1 MSLIGNKETT
11 FTLGGLR
18 QRIIADF
25 RDTSFTPAGAA
36 RWTGIVI
43 MAFLVAT
50 LIMLYFLDWNEMRG
64 PIGRY
69 ASARAGREV
78 RIDGDLRVD
87 LFHWQPHVEINQL
100 YIGNP
105 AWVGKPRG
113 AAVKQAVVEFR
124 LWPAI
129 FGNLILPLVRLD
141 QPDALVVRDPT
152 GRSNWD
158 SSTSG
163 AAASW
168 HIPPINRF
176 LVKDGHL
183 EIDDQIRKL
192 KFVGT
197 ISSQEQAGPSANRS
211 GASNGSGGGNA
222 FQLTGDGTLNG
233 NKFLADVHGGPLINV
248 DQSKPYAFAA
258 DITAGDTHAVLNGN
272 VLHPFNLDQF
282 NADISFTGKNLSD
295 LYYLTGLAI
304 PQTPPYHITAQLSRD
319 AALYRLHN
327 MAGTVGASDLHGELT
342 VDVAGVRPLLR
353 GNINSRVLDFSD
365 LGSLFGGG
373 KVAAPGSG
381 LLPDTALHTERL
393 RQMDA
398 DISYTAASIRSR
410 DFPLRG
416 LATHIVLQ
424 NAILTLSPL
433 SFGFPQ
439 GKLSGSLKID
449 ARNDV
454 PVTSVDA
461 RITDIKMENFIPG
474 AEKPISGLAEA
485 RAVLTGRGNSVHK
498 VAASASGTATAV
510 IPSGRFRKSLAEWL
524 GIDVLNALS
533 LTLTGDNS
541 DTGLRCAVAHFG
553 AKDGVLTSQ
562 QFIFDTDPVLVQG
575 SGNVDLGKE
584 TLDLRLQ
591 GQPKHFQIF
600 RLRAPITVRGSLQH
614 PAIGVDAGQA
624 AVQGAIGLGL
634 GAVNPLA
641 AILAFVD
648 LGLAK
653 NADCAG
659 LMNTAKAQGTPVKP
673 ATTTPKG
680 APARGKS

>member
-1 MSLIGNKETT
+1 MSLISNTETPFT
-11 FTLGGLR
+11 FAELR

-25 RDTSFTPAGAA
+25 RDTRFTPLGAA
-36 RWTGIVI
+36 RWTGTVI
-43 MAFLVAT
+43 MAFLVAA

-69 ASARAGREV
+69 ASARTGREV
-78 RIDGDLRVD
+78 RIDGDLKVD
-87 LFHWQPHVEINQL
+87 LFRWQPHVEINKL
-100 YIGNP
+100 YVGNP
-105 AWVGKPRG
+105 KWVTKPPG
-113 AAVKQAVVEFR
+113 IPIKQAAAVKQAVVEFR

-152 GRSNWD
+152 GRTNWD
-158 SSTSG
+158 SSKTG

-192 KFVGT
+192 KFLGT
-197 ISSQEQAGPSANRS
+197 ISSEEQAGKP
-211 GASNGSGGGNA
+211 GSNA

-233 NKFLADVHGGPLINV
+233 NKFVADVHGGPLINV
-248 DQSKPYAFAA
+248 DESKPYAFAA
-258 DITAGDTHAVLNGN
+258 DITAGDTHAVIDGS
-272 VLHPFNLDQF
+272 VTHPFNLDQF
-282 NADISFTGKNLSD
+282 NATIAFTGHNLSD
-295 LYYLTGLAI
+295 LYYLTGLPM
-304 PQTPPYHITAQLSRD
+304 PQTPPYHITAQLTRD
-319 AALYRLHN
+319 AALYRLRN
-327 MAGTVGASDLHGELT
+327 LAGTVGASDLHGELT
-342 VDVAGVRPLLR
+342 VDVTGTRPLLR
-353 GNINSRVLDFSD
+353 GSLNSRVLDFSD

-373 KVAAPGSG
+373 KVAAPSAS

-398 DISYTAASIRSR
+398 DITYAADSIRSQ

-416 LATHIVLQ
+416 LATHVVLT
-424 NAILTLSPL
+424 NGVLDLNPL
-433 SFGFPQ
+433 SFGFSA

-461 RITDIKMENFIPG
+461 KVTDLKMENFIKG
-474 AEKPISGLAEA
+474 ADKQISGTAEA

-510 IPSGRFRKSLAEWL
+510 IPSGKFRKSLAEWL
-524 GIDVLNALS
+524 GIDVINALS
-533 LTLTGDNS
+533 LTLANDNS
-541 DTGLRCAVAHFG
+541 ETGLRCAVAHFG

-562 QFIFDTDPVLVQG
+562 QFVFDTDPVLVQG
-575 SGNVDLGKE
+575 SGTVDLGKE
-584 TLDLRLQ
+584 TMDLRLQ

-600 RLRAPITVRGSLQH
+600 RLRAPITVSGSLQH
-614 PAIGVDAGQA
+614 PAIGVDPGPA

-653 NADCAG
+653 NADCTG
-659 LMNTAKAQGTPVKP
+659 LMTTAKAQGTPVKP
-673 ATTTPKG
+673 AAATPKD
-680 APARGKS
+680 APALGKK